1 MFNEIFG
8 EIFGTINEPQPD
20 KTRPDKITQLK
31 NRMRTTIAQAK
42 QYDKETFRNRL
53 AADYIRISKEI

>member
-1 MFNEIFG
+1 MDYDIFG
-8 EIFGTINEPQPD
+8 EMFGYGKPD

-31 NRMRTTIAQAK
+31 DRMRTTIAQAK